1 MLIALLVP
9 LFLAGIVCMAM
20 LLRAVFRQRA
30 VPRIEAVVLGAVVS
44 FFDTLGIGSFA
55 PTTAWFKFRKLVP
68 DRLIPQTMLVYDQL
82 ALGLVARGRIQT
94 YWFALLSY
102 LIPWSVA
109 LSPLAPVDATKGE
122 SFKFLAHVITL
133 GFYLPCLFLVL
144 RRPNENPSPLFVVT

>member
-1 MLIALLVP
+1 MPDWPVRWIEATRHATENNYHIPLLQTGGFLLPLALLRWRRP
-9 LFLAGIVCMAM
+9 EARLLFVMS
-20 LLRAVFRQRA
+20 V
-30 VPRIEAVVLGAVVS
+30 
-44 FFDTLGIGSFA
+44 
-55 PTTAWFKFRKLVP
+55 
-68 DRLIPQTMLVYDQL
+68 IPQTMLVYDQL